1 MCGFCGYI
9 NKEKKDKK
17 IINAMSEKII
27 HRGPDSEGLY
37 LDDLLHMAFRRLSII
52 DLNSGNQPIYNENKD
67 LVILFNGEIYNYQ
80 EIKADL
86 LKKGHKFSTETDTEV
101 ILHGYEEYK
110 EDIVPKL
117 RGMFAFVIWN
127 INTKELFAARDMFGI
142 KPFYY
147 TIMNDTFMFASEIK
161 ALLPNPNFN
170 KEINEQALKT
180 YLTFQYNPLDETFF
194 KNVYKLPPRHYLKW
208 KDGQIEIKEYY
219 QFSFKPNKK
228 IPYEDIVEKVND
240 EVTSS
245 VKYHKIS
252 DVKVGAFLSSGI
264 DSSYIV
270 SLLKPDNTFT
280 VGFENLGYNEIESA
294 KHLSE
299 LLKIQNKNEIITPDE
314 FFEVLPKVQYHS
326 DEPHA
331 NLSSVPL
338 YFLSKLARK
347 DVTVVLSGEG
357 ADELF
362 GGYQTYDNSIILRAY
377 RHLPKCI
384 RNLNLKLAQKLPD
397 IKGKSFLIR
406 GSKTLTEYYIGQANI
421 FSDEEANNI
430 VTKKYQTNIKAQ
442 DITKPYFDA
451 TKGLDEV
458 TRMQYVDMNL
468 WLPNDILLKAD
479 KMTMASSLEL
489 RVPYLDKEV
498 FELSLT
504 LPKKYKIHKKVSK
517 RALRDAASKKIP
529 QEWFNRPKLGF
540 LVPFKEYLKEDKYY
554 NIIKK
559 EFEEEYT
566 KEFFDQE
573 KLLQLLEDHHTGKIS
588 AHRKIYTIYAFL
600 LWYKEFFINPI

>member
-9 NKEKKDKK
+9 NKKEKDKK
-17 IINAMSEKII
+17 IINEMSKKII

-37 LDDLLHMAFRRLSII
+37 TDDLLHMAFRRLSII
-52 DLNSGNQPIYNENKD
+52 DLNTGNQPIYNENKN

-80 EIKADL
+80 DL
-86 LKKGHKFSTETDTEV
+86 REDLIAKGHKFTTETDTEV

-110 EDIVPKL
+110 EHILDKL
-117 RGMFAFVIWN
+117 RGMYAFVIWN
-127 INTKELFAARDMFGI
+127 IETKELFGARDIFGI

-147 TIMNDTFMFASEIK
+147 TIMNDTFMFGSEIK
-161 ALLPNPNFN
+161 SFLPHPDFEKIVNPD
-170 KEINEQALKT
+170 ALKT
-180 YLTFQYNPLDETFF
+180 YLTFQYNPLNETFF
-194 KNVYKLPPRHYLKW
+194 KNVFKLPPRHYLKY
-208 KDGQIEIKEYY
+208 KDGKLDIKEYY
-219 QFSFKPNKK
+219 NFTYQPNKK
-228 IPYEDIVEKVND
+228 VPYKEVVKNIDEIVK
-240 EVTSS
+240 SS
-245 VKYHKIS
+245 VEHHKIS

-270 SLLKPDNTFT
+270 SLLKPNNTFT
-280 VGFENLGYNEIESA
+280 VGFENLGFNEIDAA

-299 LLKIQNKNEIITPDE
+299 LLKIENKNEIITPDE

-338 YFLSKLARK
+338 YFLSALARK

-362 GGYQTYDNSIILRAY
+362 GGYQTYDNSVIIRAY
-377 RHLPKCI
+377 RHLPKFI
-384 RNLNLKLAQKLPD
+384 RNFNLKIAEKLPN

-406 GSKTLTEYYIGQANI
+406 GAKTLSESYIGQASI
-421 FSDEEANNI
+421 FSEEEANDILSTNY
-430 VTKKYQTNIKAQ
+430 KSNIKPT
-442 DITKPYFDA
+442 DITKPYFDE
-451 TKGLDEV
+451 TKGLDDV
-458 TRMQYVDMNL
+458 TRMQYLDMNL

-504 LPKKYKIHKKVSK
+504 LPKKYKLHKKISK
-517 RALRDAASKKIP
+517 RALREAASNRIP
-529 QEWFNRPKLGF
+529 KEWFNRPKLGF
-540 LVPFKEYLKEDKYY
+540 LVPFKEYLKEEKYY
-554 NIIKK
+554 NLIKE
-559 EFEEEYT
+559 EFKSEYVKKFFNQT
-566 KEFFDQE
+566 KI
-573 KLLQLLEDHHTGKIS
+573 LNILENHHTGKKN
-588 AHRKIYTIYAFL
+588 AHREIYTIYSFL
-600 LWYKEFFINPI
+600 LWYKEYFINN